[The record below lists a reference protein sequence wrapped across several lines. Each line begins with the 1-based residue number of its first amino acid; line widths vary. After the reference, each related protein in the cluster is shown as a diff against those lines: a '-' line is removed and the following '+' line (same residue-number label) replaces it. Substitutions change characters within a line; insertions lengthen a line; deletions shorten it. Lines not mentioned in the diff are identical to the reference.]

1 MSEGQVSE
9 VRRKKSVAA
18 GLAPAAA
25 GLAPAFENL
34 APAFERIAPA
44 PYPANRLYS
53 FTILRREAGSVT
65 NQPFALLTSLT
76 SAE

>member
-9 VRRKKSVAA
+9 VRRKKSV
-18 GLAPAAA
+18 AA